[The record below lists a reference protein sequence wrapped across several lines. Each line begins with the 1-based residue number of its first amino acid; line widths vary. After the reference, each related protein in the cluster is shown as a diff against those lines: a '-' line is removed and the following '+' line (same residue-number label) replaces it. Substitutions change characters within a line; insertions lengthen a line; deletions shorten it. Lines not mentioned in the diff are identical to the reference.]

1 MSEAVEEKPAEVERK
16 LETLNYRAEFNKSL
30 AKFRQQV
37 KAPSKNGH
45 VSYKSTHYDYVL
57 LDDLIKSIDEGAK
70 DTGLSWRQ
78 EAETVKGGVKVRTII
93 SHESGY
99 DYTSPWIT
107 LGSGTAP
114 QDVGSAITY
123 AKRYSLGTTFGVS
136 SESDDDGE
144 AAQESS
150 RQQPQQNQQQQ
161 RSQSNYNNQN
171 RSKKQS
177 KQSRQQPMVTSE
189 QVQTLESLFK
199 AIGKVAN
206 MGEKAIAGSYLAK
219 VRVNG
224 KEVTNVRQLT
234 KAMAD
239 DLISRA
245 NQKLKSMG
253 QEQQAEQNG
262 ANSEQSGANQEQNR
276 ANGEQK
282 EALGAR

>member
-1 MSEAVEEKPAEVERK
+1 MSGAVEEKPAEAERK

-93 SHESGY
+93 SHDSGY

-150 RQQPQQNQQQQ
+150 RQQPQQNQQQ
-161 RSQSNYNNQN
+161 RSQNNYGNQG
-171 RSKKQS
+171 RSKKQN
-177 KQSRQQPMVTSE
+177 KQPKQPPMVTSE

-206 MGEKAIAGSYLAK
+206 MGEEAIAGSYLAK

-234 KAMAD
+234 KAIAD

-253 QEQQAEQNG
+253 KNEQQEEPAE
-262 ANSEQSGANQEQNR
+262 A
-276 ANGEQK
+276 K
-282 EALGAR
+282 